1 MRDAAGISAL
11 VYTLAL
17 AWAATDRLATVTR
30 AVAVLLSALGPAV
43 GVLMIAGAM
52 SLQSAAEK
60 KRSPSSRNTVSAPQT
75 SQQRWLRSSPI
86 MACSP
91 AKQLPRPTTS

>member
-30 AVAVLLSALGPAV
+30 AVAVLLSALGLAV
-43 GVLMIAGAM
+43 GMLMIAGAM
-52 SLQSAAEK
+52 SLQ
-60 KRSPSSRNTVSAPQT
+60 
-75 SQQRWLRSSPI
+75 
-86 MACSP
+86 
-91 AKQLPRPTTS
+91 